1 MLRWTALGGM
11 NVSQRLPHQQ
21 PASTPPV
28 FSSQKVST
36 CREERHKLSFLS
48 PPTAISSRWRWNS
61 VFRNPSNT
69 CQNETGHLV
78 PLPGEHSISR
88 TCKYRGTCKENV
100 SSTFLTQGKVGWTT
114 SLCALHIAVLL
125 PLPAPPCRHQAAGG
139 AVTGKYACC
148 NSLMRV
154 LDSLQESQSQ
164 TTSHLLLSQ
173 ILASVCACTP

>member
-88 TCKYRGTCKENV
+88 TCKYRGTCNLLN
-100 SSTFLTQGKVGWTT
+100 SRQGW
-114 SLCALHIAVLL
+114 LNQQLLFVLYTLQSFFHYL
-125 PLPAPPCRHQAAGG
+125 PHLAGTRPQVAPSQ
-139 AVTGKYACC
+139 V
-148 NSLMRV
+148 NMRV
-154 LDSLQESQSQ
+154 VTL
-164 TTSHLLLSQ
+164 
-173 ILASVCACTP
+173 